1 MRRQPQLLGAVIL
14 ACLLL
19 GSVAPRASSYASL
32 DDVARTY
39 VLLVL
44 RIDQHEPGFND
55 YYYGPADLRVQVT
68 REGKRPLEELRVQAE
83 ALLAALPNAT
93 GNPVRRRWFEKQ
105 LRALATK
112 IRMLQGE
119 KFSVAEQARRL
130 FDLDVRPPS
139 SEELEQAQ
147 AALDQALPGSSS
159 LRERLQDWQ
168 AQFRLPQERLEE
180 AYRMALEEV
189 QARARKLLLLPPQER
204 VELYFVTGKS
214 WGGYNWFQG
223 NARSRI
229 EINTDLPTLATSVY
243 SYIAHEAYPGH
254 HTDLTT
260 REQRLFRERGYFE
273 WCVSPLYTP
282 QNTMAEAVA
291 EVGKDI
297 LMPPAERYAWHR
309 DLFFPRLGLAEADV
323 ATWEKLQP
331 LLETLGRAR
340 ERLPFLLHDEG
351 AREEEMVAFLQKY
364 ALMDAARARKTI
376 QFDREWGAYSFNYT
390 VGREIL
396 RRYLATGNARA
407 KFIQLLT
414 TPVFPSL
421 IEEWIAAGAEP

>member
-1 MRRQPQLLGAVIL
+1 MRRRAQLLAAVVL
-14 ACLLL
+14 ACLLHA
-19 GSVAPRASSYASL
+19 SVASRASSYDSL
-32 DDVARTY
+32 DDVARGY

-55 YYYGPADLRVQVT
+55 YYYGPADVREQVT
-68 REGKRPLEELRVQAE
+68 REGKRPLEELRAQAE
-83 ALLAALPNAT
+83 ALRAALPNT
-93 GNPVRRRWFEKQ
+93 RGNPVRRRWFEKQ
-105 LRALATK
+105 LAALETK

-119 KFSVAEQARRL
+119 QFSVAEQARRL
-130 FDLDVRPPS
+130 FDLEVQPPTNA
-139 SEELEQAQ
+139 ELEA
-147 AALDQALPGSSS
+147 ALTALDQALPGPGS
-159 LRERLQDWQ
+159 LLDRVKAWR
-168 AQFRLPQERLEE
+168 AHFRLPPTRVEA
-180 AYRMALEEV
+180 AYRIALEEV

-204 VELYFVTGKS
+204 VELYFVTGQA

-260 REQRLFRERGYFE
+260 REQRLFHERGYFE

-282 QNTMAEAVA
+282 QSTMAEAVA

-309 DLFFPRLGLAEADV
+309 DVFFPRLELAAADV

-331 LLETLGRAR
+331 LLETLSRVR
-340 ERLPFLLHDEG
+340 ERLPFMLHDEG
-351 AREEEMVAFLQKY
+351 ASEEAMVAFLQKY
-364 ALMDAARARKTI
+364 ALMDPARARKTI
-376 QFDREWGAYSFNYT
+376 QFDREWGVYSFNYT

-414 TPVFPSL
+414 IPIFPSL
-421 IEEWIAAGAEP
+421 IEEWIAEGAEP